1 MSTFAPP
8 ALHGIIGYPL
18 GHSLS
23 PLMHNTAFRTLNL
36 PGVYLS
42 WPIEPGRLPGFVDAA
57 RLLNIRGCSITIPH
71 KVDIIPLLDET
82 SAGVKEMGACNT
94 IYRDGEKLCG
104 ENTDVIGF
112 MAPLQKRSLPPD
124 TRALVLGAGGV
135 SRAAI
140 AGLHGLCFGALC
152 AIPYFFIGGWQMAF
166 SWWVSGIPYDV
177 IHCVSNTVLVF
188 VLFPPL
194 RRALERAKKTSGGRE

>member
-82 SAGVKEMGACNT
+82 SA
-94 IYRDGEKLCG
+94 R
-104 ENTDVIGF
+104 
-112 MAPLQKRSLPPD
+112 
-124 TRALVLGAGGV
+124 
-135 SRAAI
+135 
-140 AGLHGLCFGALC
+140 
-152 AIPYFFIGGWQMAF
+152 
-166 SWWVSGIPYDV
+166 VSGGSERFCSGAMNPMT
-177 IHCVSNTVLVF
+177 SVF
-188 VLFPPL
+188 SPQSFSPS
-194 RRALERAKKTSGGRE
+194 R

>member
-104 ENTDVIGF
+104 ENTDIIGF
-112 MAPLQKRSLPPD
+112 MAPLQKR
-124 TRALVLGAGGV
+124 
-135 SRAAI
+135 
-140 AGLHGLCFGALC
+140 
-152 AIPYFFIGGWQMAF
+152 
-166 SWWVSGIPYDV
+166 
-177 IHCVSNTVLVF
+177 
-188 VLFPPL
+188 
-194 RRALERAKKTSGGRE
+194 

>member
-104 ENTDVIGF
+104 EIPTSSDSWLRCKSARCLPTPVRSCSVREAFHGRPSRGCGGSASPILPSPTAGKN
-112 MAPLQKRSLPPD
+112 APKPSATNSVCYAPRGKSAGMFPLTSSS
-124 TRALVLGAGGV
+124 TRHHSA
-135 SRAAI
+135 
-140 AGLHGLCFGALC
+140 
-152 AIPYFFIGGWQMAF
+152 
-166 SWWVSGIPYDV
+166 
-177 IHCVSNTVLVF
+177 
-188 VLFPPL
+188 
-194 RRALERAKKTSGGRE
+194 